1 MQKNY
6 EMKQTSFHSVKLKI
20 KRTALLVV
28 GLTLFQLV
36 GITFLK
42 LLSENSC

>member
-6 EMKQTSFHSVKLKI
+6 DMKQTSFHSVKLKI

-28 GLTLFQLV
+28 GLTLFLLV